1 MSDRQILF
9 LGLAGVCM
17 LLISI
22 VYSCVHTDE
31 LIDKCA
37 AHQGVLVKSAGFMD
51 SYVCISKT
59 VVFPNKL

>member
-1 MSDRQILF
+1 
-9 LGLAGVCM
+9 M